1 MEVRLEV
8 DREEIELN
16 DFVKKIIG
24 KTLEGMVSTLKGVK
38 SDWKVLRIE
47 VVR

>member
-8 DREEIELN
+8 DGEEIELN
-16 DFVKKIIG
+16 EFVTKIIG
-24 KTLEGMVSTLKGVK
+24 KVVEGMVSTLRGVK
-38 SDWKVLRIE
+38 EDWKVVRIE